1 MRSWFLC
8 GHLELIMEL
17 LIIETTVLFYTY
29 VIYVS
34 AMLVLRTK
42 EAESLSHGR
51 GVGLVAFFQ
60 LS

>member
-1 MRSWFLC
+1 
-8 GHLELIMEL
+8 MEL